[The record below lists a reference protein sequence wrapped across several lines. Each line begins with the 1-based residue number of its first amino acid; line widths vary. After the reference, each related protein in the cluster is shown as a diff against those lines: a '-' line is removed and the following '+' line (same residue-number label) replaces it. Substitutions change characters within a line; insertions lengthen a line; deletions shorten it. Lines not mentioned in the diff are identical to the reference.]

1 MMYFIYDEEYL
12 DEDGDFDYIMSPCFD
27 NFEQAAN
34 HGVIIAQR
42 ENKNIV
48 TLITDEGM
56 IITFWNPMLDQHI
69 LHGNPNGKVS
79 LKKYLPK
86 WAKNYKKKVRKK
98 GEIDTPDIPDICPE
112 FDVD

>member
-27 NFEQAAN
+27 NFEQ
-34 HGVIIAQR
+34 
-42 ENKNIV
+42 V